1 MFKLIRIEN
10 GRMNV
15 PSPAYYEV
23 TANEA
28 VYEGEALVLNAG
40 KLTKCGTTTK
50 PDFIA
55 MGDKTATAE
64 DRMLAVSKCA
74 PNQIYEVEGSGTTAP
89 TSLVPG
95 AKIKLGADGLTVV
108 ADTTSGVVTVEN
120 LNGAAAAGDTIIVRI
135 V

>member
-28 VYEGEALVLNAG
+28 VHEGEALVLSAG
-40 KLTKCGTTTK
+40 KLTKCAATTK
-50 PDFIA
+50 PEFIA

-64 DRMLAVSKCA
+64 DRKLGVVRCA
-74 PNQIYEVEGSGTTAP
+74 ANQIYEVEVSGTTAP

-95 AKIKLGADGLTVV
+95 AKIKLGGDGLTVV
-108 ADTTSGVVTVEN
+108 ADTTSGVITVED
-120 LNGAAAAGDTIIVRI
+120 LNGAAVAGDTIIVRI